1 MRKDIFGITVIG
13 VVLAGIVVY
22 VALRPVPVK
31 APTSAADTQTP
42 VLLPAGAYTE
52 QSPEYVIAANYPTT
66 TPLAS
71 GANGKAIARIQSYIG
86 GVISQFKTGGNA
98 AYPPGGAKQ
107 TLQIKYLVSS
117 SPHTVS
123 YIFTVYEN
131 TLGAHGNLFFHT
143 FTFDTST
150 GAKLTLADLF
160 APNATYL
167 DTLSAISRAEL
178 PGVIGKNADTGFITR
193 GTTPEAK
200 NFENFFID
208 NGYLDILFDPYQV
221 APYALGP
228 QTLRIPLATL
238 GAILNPHYR

>member
-1 MRKDIFGITVIG
+1 MRKGIFGITVIG

-22 VALRPVPVK
+22 AAMRPAPAQ

-42 VLLPAGAYTE
+42 VLLPAGAYTW
-52 QSPEYVIAANYPTT
+52 QSPAYVIAANYPTT

-71 GANGKAIARIQSYIG
+71 GANEKAIARIQSYIG
-86 GVISQFKTGGNA
+86 ETISQFKNKGNA
-98 AYPPGGAKQ
+98 AYPPGSAKQ

-117 SPHTVS
+117 SPRTVS
-123 YIFTVYEN
+123 YIFTIYEN

-150 GAKLTLADLF
+150 GAELTLADLF
-160 APNATYL
+160 APNTAYL
-167 DTLSAISRAEL
+167 DTLSAISRAQL
-178 PGVIGKNADTGFITR
+178 PGVIGKNSDTGFITR

-221 APYALGP
+221 APYAVGP

-238 GAILNPHYR
+238 GAILNPAYR